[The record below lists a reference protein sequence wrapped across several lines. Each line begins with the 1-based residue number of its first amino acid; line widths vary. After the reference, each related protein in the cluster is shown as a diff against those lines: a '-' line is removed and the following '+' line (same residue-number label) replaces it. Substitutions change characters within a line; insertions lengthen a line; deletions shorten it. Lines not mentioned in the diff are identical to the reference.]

1 MWSRPLALAL
11 LLLPAPALAG
21 VKEKVAALA
30 PPGLVLVM
38 DAKGNELVAQNTDEP
53 FVPASVTK
61 IVTAWLAME
70 VLGGDYRF
78 ETRFYLDDKRVLYVR
93 GGGDP
98 FLISEELAP
107 LATELVAAVGKKP
120 ITGIV
125 LDASYYPS
133 NLRIPG
139 IEDTDE
145 AYNALNSALA
155 VNFNTVY
162 AVRSGNKVR
171 SAEKQTPI
179 TPLAITQFR
188 LRGPNGSGRIS
199 LSQDPTVS
207 LQYAGELIAAFI
219 ERAGGSVKGKIST
232 GTVPEGLEPV
242 YVHRQSRTLSE
253 ILVELLRASN
263 NYIANQVFLE
273 IGGHRLGGPVSL
285 EKSLQ
290 VANEMLAAHGLA
302 AAIHLEEGSGISRN
316 NHFTARGLAK
326 VLELFAP
333 HADLLH
339 GHDGGMNKTGTMEGV
354 RTLAGYADTSSH
366 GRVRFVISLTS
377 NDGEMRFR
385 LLRAISPG
393 CKSRPPRRCFPTRS
407 QKFAISAYRISAG
420 GLRSP
425 AGYALR
431 VHVQRIDRVA
441 RRHEQPVAVAAAE
454 ADVGSA
460 LGQRDEADR
469 LAGRIEHLDAVER
482 RAHAPAAPQI
492 AVDVDPKAVGRFF
505 FFAVDEDAAI
515 GELRSAVDHVEDID
529 RASLGRALDDIEL
542 RFVGRKGQSVRPLDQ
557 PGGRDRRTPAVGIE
571 PVDVEGQFR
580 LCLHAQIIAGDAGGR
595 IGEPDGAVGLHDH
608 VVRAIEP
615 LAVEPIDQHRDGAVI
630 LGARDATA

>member
-1 MWSRPLALAL
+1 MWSRSLALAL

-21 VKEKVAALA
+21 VKENVAALA
-30 PPGLVLVM
+30 PQGLVLVM
-38 DAKGNELVAQNTDEP
+38 DAKGNESVAQNTDEP

-78 ETRFYLDDKRVLYVR
+78 KTRFYLDDKRVLYVR

-107 LATELVAAVGKKP
+107 LATKLAAAVGKKP
-120 ITGIV
+120 IAGIV

-179 TPLAITQFR
+179 TPLAINQFR

-199 LSQDPTVS
+199 LSQDPLVS

-232 GTVPEGLEPV
+232 GLVPKGLEPV

-253 ILVELLRASN
+253 ILVELLRVSN

-333 HADLLH
+333 HADLLR

-354 RTLAGYADTSSH
+354 RTLAGYADTSGH

-377 NDGEMRFR
+377 NDDKMRFR
-385 LLRAISPG
+385 LLRTIES
-393 CKSRPPRRCFPTRS
+393 
-407 QKFAISAYRISAG
+407 
-420 GLRSP
+420 GL
-425 AGYALR
+425 
-431 VHVQRIDRVA
+431 
-441 RRHEQPVAVAAAE
+441 
-454 ADVGSA
+454 
-460 LGQRDEADR
+460 
-469 LAGRIEHLDAVER
+469 
-482 RAHAPAAPQI
+482 
-492 AVDVDPKAVGRFF
+492 
-505 FFAVDEDAAI
+505 
-515 GELRSAVDHVEDID
+515 
-529 RASLGRALDDIEL
+529 
-542 RFVGRKGQSVRPLDQ
+542 
-557 PGGRDRRTPAVGIE
+557 
-571 PVDVEGQFR
+571 
-580 LCLHAQIIAGDAGGR
+580 
-595 IGEPDGAVGLHDH
+595 
-608 VVRAIEP
+608 
-615 LAVEPIDQHRDGAVI
+615 
-630 LGARDATA
+630 

>member
-1 MWSRPLALAL
+1 
-11 LLLPAPALAG
+11 
-21 VKEKVAALA
+21 
-30 PPGLVLVM
+30 
-38 DAKGNELVAQNTDEP
+38 
-53 FVPASVTK
+53 
-61 IVTAWLAME
+61 VTAWLAME

-78 ETRFYLDDKRVLYVR
+78 KTRFYLDDKRVLYVR

-107 LATELVAAVGKKP
+107 LATKLVAAVGKKR

-155 VNFNTVY
+155 VNFNTVN
-162 AVRSGNKVR
+162 AVRSGDKVR

-179 TPLAITQFR
+179 TPLAINQFR

-199 LSQDPTVS
+199 LSQDPMVS

-232 GTVPEGLEPV
+232 GLVPEGLEPV
-242 YVHRQSRTLSE
+242 YIHRQSRTLSE
-253 ILVELLRASN
+253 ILVELLRVSN

-290 VANEMLAAHGLA
+290 VANEMLAANGLA

-333 HADLLH
+333 HADLLR
-339 GHDGGMNKTGTMEGV
+339 GHDGGMNKTGSMEGI
-354 RTLAGYADTSSH
+354 RTLAGYADTSGH

-377 NDGEMRFR
+377 NDDEMRFR
-385 LLRAISPG
+385 LLRTIES
-393 CKSRPPRRCFPTRS
+393 
-407 QKFAISAYRISAG
+407 
-420 GLRSP
+420 GL
-425 AGYALR
+425 
-431 VHVQRIDRVA
+431 
-441 RRHEQPVAVAAAE
+441 
-454 ADVGSA
+454 
-460 LGQRDEADR
+460 
-469 LAGRIEHLDAVER
+469 
-482 RAHAPAAPQI
+482 
-492 AVDVDPKAVGRFF
+492 
-505 FFAVDEDAAI
+505 
-515 GELRSAVDHVEDID
+515 
-529 RASLGRALDDIEL
+529 
-542 RFVGRKGQSVRPLDQ
+542 
-557 PGGRDRRTPAVGIE
+557 
-571 PVDVEGQFR
+571 
-580 LCLHAQIIAGDAGGR
+580 
-595 IGEPDGAVGLHDH
+595 
-608 VVRAIEP
+608 
-615 LAVEPIDQHRDGAVI
+615 
-630 LGARDATA
+630 